1 MSLHSPEFAA
11 DPHAAYD
18 DMRRSHGPL
27 VPVEITV
34 DVPATLVIGY
44 REALNILSDPDHFP
58 ADPRAWQATVPKR
71 CPVLPMMEWGP
82 TGSKTVGEDH
92 SRHRAAYTASLEKV
106 DLYALRHAV
115 EAIAVPL
122 INSFCETGSA
132 DLLGEYA
139 VPLTVRVLN
148 DLLGLSPEAGQEAFA
163 ALVALRDASDAA
175 STEHSE
181 QRFTA
186 AISDIVAAKRAA
198 PGADVISWLIGHSAQ
213 FDDAEIVAQ
222 AAVLYSTGTE
232 PTWNLIVN
240 ALLLMVTNDQFHDE
254 LLGGALSIRD
264 AIDEVLFTDP
274 PLANFCSRFPRQPQ
288 IIGGSWLP
296 VHQPVVISLAACN
309 NDPAVGGDRTGNRS
323 HLAWGAGPRSCPAQ
337 SVAMVIVQEALDQ
350 LLDVLPDIELAVP
363 ADQLQWRLGAFHR
376 APTAVPVIFPPAP
389 PLTFV

>member
-11 DPHAAYD
+11 DPHGAYN
-18 DMRRSHGPL
+18 DMRRRHGPL
-27 VPVEITV
+27 VPVEITG

-44 REALNILSDPDHFP
+44 REALHILSDPTHFP
-58 ADPRAWQATVPKR
+58 ADPRGWQSTVPEH

-82 TGSKTVGEDH
+82 TAKTVGEDH
-92 SRHRAAYTASLEKV
+92 ARHRGAYTASLDKV
-106 DLYALRHAV
+106 DLYALRRTV

-132 DLLGEYA
+132 DLLGQYA
-139 VPLTVRVLN
+139 IPLTVQVLN
-148 DLLGLSPEAGQEAFA
+148 DLLGFSPEAGQEAFA
-163 ALVALRDASDAA
+163 ALMALRDAADAA
-175 STEHSE
+175 SAERND
-181 QRFTA
+181 QRFNS
-186 AISDIVAAKRAA
+186 AISDVVAAKRAN
-198 PGADVISWLIGHSAQ
+198 PGADVISWLTTHSARL
-213 FDDAEIVAQ
+213 DDAEIVAQ
-222 AAVLYSTGTE
+222 TAMLYATGTE

-240 ALLLMVTNDQFHDE
+240 TVVLMVTNDQFHDE

-288 IIGGSWLP
+288 IIGNSWLP
-296 VHQPVVISLAACN
+296 KHQPVVISLAACN
-309 NDPAVGGDRTGNRS
+309 DDPAVGGDRTGNRS

-350 LLDVLPDIELAVP
+350 LLDALPDIELAVP
-363 ADQLQWRLGAFHR
+363 TEQLQWRPGAFHR
-376 APTAVPVIFPPAP
+376 APTAVPVTFPPAP